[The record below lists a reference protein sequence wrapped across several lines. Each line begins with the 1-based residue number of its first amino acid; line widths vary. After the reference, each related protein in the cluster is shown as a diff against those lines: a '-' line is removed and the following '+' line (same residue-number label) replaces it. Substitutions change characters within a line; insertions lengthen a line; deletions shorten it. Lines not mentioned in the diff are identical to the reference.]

1 VQLAGWTPNP
11 SGAWVS
17 QQARQFAWTLSVRST
32 PLRFL
37 VRDRDRKFTRDFDAV
52 FRSEA
57 IKIIK
62 TPIRSPKANAVAER
76 FVGTVRAEC
85 LDRLNEPI

>member
-11 SGAWVS
+11 SGPWVS
-17 QQARQFAWTLSVRST
+17 QQARQFAWTLSVRSM

-37 VRDRDRKFTRDFDAV
+37 VRDRKFTRDFDAV

-62 TPIRSPKANAVAER
+62 TPIRSPNANAVAEH
-76 FVGTVRAEC
+76 FAATVRADC
-85 LDRLNEPI
+85 LDWLNEPI

>member
-1 VQLAGWTPNP
+1 MAPGSASRPASSP
-11 SGAWVS
+11 DAE
-17 QQARQFAWTLSVRST
+17 RRST

-76 FVGTVRAEC
+76 FAATVRAEC
-85 LDRLNEPI
+85 LDWLNEPI